1 MPKKGSDPVWCVVMF
16 DLPVKTKT
24 QRKQA
29 TAFRQNLLDLGFC
42 MAQLSVYVQYLP
54 LAAKLSNLVKLIKEK
69 LPPGGDVRIL
79 SVSDIQWSKMIRF
92 SSSAE
97 VSGEEKP
104 DNSRFF
110 RLQVAQKTMLNRI
123 FWAT

>member
-79 SVSDIQWSKMIRF
+79 SVSDIQWSN
-92 SSSAE
+92 
-97 VSGEEKP
+97 G
-104 DNSRFF
+104 
-110 RLQVAQKTMLNRI
+110 VA
-123 FWAT
+123 